1 MKYEETQKEE
11 VIGQISAIP
20 KQPISS
26 SLDEKITHRSKLMNK
41 RFFLVSLL
49 SAALVLVSAP
59 GVIGAQSQPLAGKT
73 VSFLTTFGGSELD
86 AMNKSLDEFPKQTG
100 INVEIQSNR
109 NSMPILRTQLAG
121 GNPPDLALVP
131 QPGAL
136 AAFVKAG
143 QVKALVN
150 KDGSAGLIDKKTL
163 TDNYPDSIL
172 ALGTVDG
179 TVYGLLAKANSK
191 STIWYKPA
199 SLKALGMDV
208 PKTWD
213 DLMKIQAAYIAAG
226 KTPWSI
232 GAGDSWTLTDW
243 FEQIYVR
250 QNGADKYQQL
260 FATTQIRCTGE

>member
-1 MKYEETQKEE
+1 MRGQEMVYGVAQSALGRQTQGTQRKELPIDSTTE
-11 VIGQISAIP
+11 VP
-20 KQPISS
+20 PNPIFRPLESI
-26 SLDEKITHRSKLMNK
+26 LNRSRIMNK
-41 RFFLVSLL
+41 RIFVALMLVF
-49 SAALVLVSAP
+49 ALVVVSAP
-59 GVIGAQSQPLAGKT
+59 GAINAQTQPLAGKE
-73 VSFLTTFGGSELD
+73 VSFLTTFGGTELD
-86 AMNKSLDEFPKQTG
+86 AMNKSLDAFTNQTG
-100 INVEIQSNR
+100 ILVTVESNR
-109 NSMPILRTQLAG
+109 QSMPILRPPLAG
-121 GNPPDLALVP
+121 GNPPDLALIP

-226 KTPWSI
+226 KTPWS
-232 GAGDSWTLTDW
+232 
-243 FEQIYVR
+243 
-250 QNGADKYQQL
+250 
-260 FATTQIRCTGE
+260 